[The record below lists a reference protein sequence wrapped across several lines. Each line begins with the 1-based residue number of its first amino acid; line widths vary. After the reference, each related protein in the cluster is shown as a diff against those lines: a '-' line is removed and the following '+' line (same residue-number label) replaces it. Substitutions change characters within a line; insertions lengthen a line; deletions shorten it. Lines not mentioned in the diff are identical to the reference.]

1 MKGKETAFFDGCFF
15 TEKPIKEPEAVIKEF
30 YKIFDLEYVKVAI
43 WRLFKGA
50 MSGEN
55 AAFVNPDEEIGEMI
69 FFIETF
75 IMFNMAV
82 YELNERLN
90 K

>member
-1 MKGKETAFFDGCFF
+1 MNKKKSAFDDGCFF
-15 TEKPIKEPEAVIKEF
+15 IEKPIESPTEVIREF
-30 YKIFDLEYVKVAI
+30 YSIWKLEDVKINL

-82 YELNERLN
+82 HELNEGLN

>member
-1 MKGKETAFFDGCFF
+1 MKKKETAFGDGCFF
-15 TEKPIKEPEAVIKEF
+15 TEELIKEPEAVIKEF
-30 YKIFDLEYVKVAI
+30 YKIFDLEYVKVTI

-82 YELNERLN
+82 HELNERLN